1 VSITSPSSLRD
12 VEAAR
17 IEQKAARYLKEVP
30 VTVTA
35 EQCERSEGGRH
46 DYYSEGDY
54 WWPDPTNPAGPY
66 IRRDGETNPNLFYN
80 HRHALVRLSEIIG
93 TLASAFLLDPQPT
106 ILIHAI
112 RHLRAWFVDPDTRMT
127 PNLLY
132 GQAIKGRNSGRS
144 IGIIDTLHLCE
155 VARGAKILCQS
166 PNVDAS
172 TTDGIKSWFRAYLD
186 WINTH
191 EYGIT
196 EKVHPNN
203 HGVCW
208 SVQASAFADFVGDDD
223 VLAWVRTQF
232 RDVYL
237 TEMMDDQGGFP
248 AELAR
253 TKPYGYSLFMI
264 DAVAAVAQIASSPN
278 EDLWRLELPDGRG
291 MAKGIA
297 FIHPYIADKRAW
309 PYGEDVLYWDEWP
322 VRHPS
327 LLLGGLNLGRPEWL
341 DTWTAL
347 EPDPRTFEVLRNLPL
362 RHPLIW
368 VEDATG

>member
-1 VSITSPSSLRD
+1 MTGIRRKDCSQKKRVATDDQLFDCHEHPLRRGAQRTGRILRLIELLRRVEGLRD

-66 IRRDGETNPNLFYN
+66 IRRDGETNPDLFYN

-144 IGIIDTLHLCE
+144 IGIIT
-155 VARGAKILCQS
+155 
-166 PNVDAS
+166 
-172 TTDGIKSWFRAYLD
+172 
-186 WINTH
+186 
-191 EYGIT
+191 
-196 EKVHPNN
+196 
-203 HGVCW
+203 
-208 SVQASAFADFVGDDD
+208 
-223 VLAWVRTQF
+223 VLAFKVGV
-232 RDVYL
+232 D
-237 TEMMDDQGGFP
+237 
-248 AELAR
+248 
-253 TKPYGYSLFMI
+253 SL
-264 DAVAAVAQIASSPN
+264 
-278 EDLWRLELPDGRG
+278 
-291 MAKGIA
+291 
-297 FIHPYIADKRAW
+297 
-309 PYGEDVLYWDEWP
+309 
-322 VRHPS
+322 
-327 LLLGGLNLGRPEWL
+327 
-341 DTWTAL
+341 
-347 EPDPRTFEVLRNLPL
+347 PR
-362 RHPLIW
+362 
-368 VEDATG
+368 